1 MESVT
6 ESPSAG
12 EDPTSNLN
20 LLYIISELAI
30 AVLAAGGNGLVCVA
44 VLRTRQLR
52 TVTNFFLVSLAVAD
66 VFVGLVAIPC
76 AILTDQGLPRNQFLL
91 CLFMLSSIITFT
103 QSSIFSLLAVAIERY
118 VAIFNP
124 LRYQAIMTPHNAII
138 IIVITWVISLVIG
151 LVPALGWNKG
161 PPQSGLCLFV
171 PIIDMSYMVYFN
183 FFGCV
188 LFPLLIMFAI
198 YARIFAQVRWQLR
211 RIATERHGNAEN
223 REGNKAMSKDVKTA
237 ISLFLVL
244 FLFTVCWVPLHI
256 INCLILLCP
265 ICQIPLP
272 ILSTAIILSH
282 ANSAV
287 NPIFYA
293 LRMRSFRQAFVN
305 ILLGGRRSKKTQI
318 FPTSGSSANR
328 ATN

>member
-1 MESVT
+1 MA
-6 ESPSAG
+6 P
-12 EDPTSNLN
+12 
-20 LLYIISELAI
+20 YRLAI

-76 AILTDQGLPRNQFLL
+76 AIMTDQGIPRNKFLL
-91 CLFMLSSIITFT
+91 CLVMLSSIITFT

-124 LRYQAIMTPHNAII
+124 FRYQAIMTPHNAII
-138 IIVITWVISLVIG
+138 IIVITWLISLLIG

-161 PPQSGLCLFV
+161 PPEGGLCLFV

-188 LFPLLIMFAI
+188 LFPLLIMFVI
-198 YARIFAQVRWQLR
+198 YGRIFAQVRWQLR
-211 RIATERHGNAEN
+211 RMSSKQRL
-223 REGNKAMSKDVKTA
+223 KAVTKDVKTA

-265 ICQIPLP
+265 ICPIPLP

-293 LRMRSFRQAFVN
+293 LRMRSFRQAFIN
-305 ILLGGRRSKKTQI
+305 ILLGRRRSMKTQI
-318 FPTSGSSANR
+318 VPSMKASGSFTNR
-328 ATN
+328 ATNGGSASVLSSRQSRECM